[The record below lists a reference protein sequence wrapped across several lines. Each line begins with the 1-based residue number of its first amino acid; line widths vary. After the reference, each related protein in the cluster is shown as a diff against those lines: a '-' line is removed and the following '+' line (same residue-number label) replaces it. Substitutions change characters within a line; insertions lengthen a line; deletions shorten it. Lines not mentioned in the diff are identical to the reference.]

1 MGAAGT
7 GAGVVFL
14 VLLEGAV
21 GAVGVVFAV
30 DTLLVLVPPVDVEG
44 AQVIHMHNI
53 IISTRIDD
61 NLLNAFS

>member
-1 MGAAGT
+1 LGAAGT

-21 GAVGVVFAV
+21 GVMFAVG
-30 DTLLVLVPPVDVEG
+30 TLLVLLLPVDVEG
-44 AQVIHMHNI
+44 AQVMHMHNI
-53 IISTRIDD
+53 IISTRIDE

>member
-1 MGAAGT
+1 M
-7 GAGVVFL
+7 
-14 VLLEGAV
+14 LLEGAV